1 MGGIQSLGLV
11 PDINDIFRTAFP
23 EFIPELLLSHG
34 MFAVPPQR
42 EMNAKAMLIGVIFKF
57 RPDIHSCRVPVE
69 SVNCCQVQENGLLRT
84 LVSLPV
90 QHSRNAHTCL
100 HFDLKTERGS
110 FSYPPGNF
118 RPGREYRIVFLR
130 WRIREQVARISS
142 IDKSI
147 QTRKGVPGLPI
158 VKGKRTIRLHPG

>member
-84 LVSLPV
+84 LVSRRFSTAGMRIPAFTSI
-90 QHSRNAHTCL
+90 SRL
-100 HFDLKTERGS
+100 
-110 FSYPPGNF
+110 
-118 RPGREYRIVFLR
+118 
-130 WRIREQVARISS
+130 
-142 IDKSI
+142 
-147 QTRKGVPGLPI
+147 KGVLFLIRREIFAPVESTGLSS
-158 VKGKRTIRLHPG
+158 